1 MRSLISHRFASA
13 ILVALLAATAV
24 VRVLHE
30 LDAGHSAH
38 AVMVAVIACLVLFL
52 LLRHTRLLATR
63 LAESGQQERE
73 VALRT
78 ATLEASRTGFC
89 VYLADGSLD
98 YRNPAWLG
106 LVGADFDV
114 PPRGGV
120 VHTPAGRALAFATT
134 RLAGG
139 ELVMSVDDVT
149 EQERERATRDRFLA
163 EVVRAQDLEARRIAE
178 LLHDDAVQRLTAL
191 GMRLELAALRSGED
205 TLRELSSEAG
215 AVTGAIRRLLVDLH
229 PVVLESQGI
238 SAAVDGA
245 ADSLRA
251 GGVEVEV
258 EPFALRLVPEHEHLA
273 YRLVQEALANVSSH
287 AEASRVV
294 VSFAIEGGRFR
305 CVVEDD
311 GGGFEASAVEHA
323 VANGSL
329 GLNLVRERIEL
340 AGGSF
345 SIKARGGG
353 GTSFSFELPLRPR
366 ELEEAAA

>member
-1 MRSLISHRFASA
+1 VRALISGRFAPA
-13 ILVALLAATAV
+13 ALIALLAVTAV

-30 LDAGHSAH
+30 LAAGHAGH
-38 AVMVAVIACLVLFL
+38 AVLAALITSLVLVL
-52 LLRHTRLLATR
+52 LLRYMRLSATR
-63 LAESGQQERE
+63 LADSGHRERE

-89 VYLADGSLD
+89 VYRADGSVE

-106 LVGADFDV
+106 LVSPNFEV
-114 PPRGGV
+114 PPGGGL
-120 VHTPAGRALAFATT
+120 VHTTAGRALAFAST

-139 ELVMSVDDVT
+139 ELVVSVDDVT
-149 EQERERATRDRFLA
+149 VQERERATRDRFLA

-191 GMRLELAALRSGED
+191 GMRLELTALRSGEEA
-205 TLRELSSEAG
+205 LRELASEAG

-245 ADSLRA
+245 AESLRA
-251 GGVEVEV
+251 HGVEVDV

-273 YRLVQEALANVSSH
+273 YRLVQEALANVLSH
-287 AEASRVV
+287 AEASYVE
-294 VSFAIEGGRFR
+294 VSFAIDGARFR
-305 CVVEDD
+305 CLVDDD
-311 GGGFEASAVEHA
+311 GRGFEVSAVEHA

-345 SIKARGGG
+345 SIKARDGG
-353 GTSFSFELPLRPR
+353 GTSFSFELPLRQR